1 MEAFHLIKKN
11 KKKENKLQ
19 HKGAKCPF
27 PLPGRKGKMKQPEFK
42 VYLQFLYKHQIL
54 NAIQNYYE
62 SNSWTITDN
71 NKIVNTLTGEVL
83 PFLIRI
89 KNGNYQLG
97 KIIYK

>member
-1 MEAFHLIKKN
+1 MEAFHLIKK
-11 KKKENKLQ
+11 KKNKLQ
-19 HKGAKCPF
+19 RKGAFCPF
-27 PLPGRKGKMKQPEFK
+27 PFRGEREKMKQPEFK
-42 VYLQFLYKHQIL
+42 VYLQFLYKHEIL
-54 NAIQNYYE
+54 NAIQDYYE